1 MKPFYFL
8 LLLIACNLFSHAK
21 AQESLQ
27 IRGSIFTDNRVFTQS
42 NLPWSWNENRLDVQL
57 EQKLEGKARVMADV
71 WLRNFG
77 YPVGSEAIIDPE
89 VREAYIEVYDFL
101 IKGLDIRAGRQR
113 IKWGTADKINPT
125 DVINPYDAED
135 IWDFGRHLGSE
146 AIDLKYYRNKWRFEA
161 VWVPYFRK
169 ARLPLGEMKDVFMN
183 YGNIPGAILVNVS
196 DTLPLLPFGLHV
208 NSFSL
213 SDNLPSSDL
222 IRSGSWSFK
231 AGLQI
236 FGFDFSLSYQYI
248 RDGFPLPAST
258 KIGIDS
264 IDMIFPFNA
273 YLNTTTTLVYPRFH
287 VAGLDLAGSIGNIG
301 IWFEAAAFF
310 PQDKIIHTIVEPD
323 MKSFV
328 LENYGLD
335 LDIQTPVFPDNTV
348 LDKKPYVQYVAGA
361 DYTFREG
368 TYVNFQF
375 THGFFHERG
384 RDNLNDYFL
393 FRAEKSILDG
403 KLKLAL
409 LGGGVAVSD
418 WKALSDNYGFIYT
431 PEIAYRPNDNTEIS
445 LGARLIN
452 ARGKGFLPSLK
463 GKDEVFIKI
472 TYNF

>member
-1 MKPFYFL
+1 MKSFYFL
-8 LLLIACNLFSHAK
+8 LLLIAYNLFSHAK

-77 YPVGSEAIIDPE
+77 YPVGSVTIIDPE

-101 IKGLDIRAGRQR
+101 IKGLDLRAGRQR

-183 YGNIPGAILVNVS
+183 YGNIPSGILVNVS

-208 NSFSL
+208 NRFSL
-213 SDNLPSSDL
+213 SDKLPTSDL
-222 IRSGSWSFK
+222 SRSGSWSFK

-348 LDKKPYVQYVAGA
+348 LNKKPYVQYVAGA

-375 THGFFHERG
+375 AHGFFHERG

-452 ARGKGFLPSLK
+452 ARGKGFLPSLE

>member
-1 MKPFYFL
+1 MKPFYFSY
-8 LLLIACNLFSHAK
+8 LLIACHLFSLGK

-27 IRGSIFTDNRVFTQS
+27 IRGSIFTDNRVFTRS
-42 NLPWSWNENRLDVQL
+42 NLPWSWNENRFDVQL

-77 YPVGSEAIIDPE
+77 SPAGSEMVIDPE

-101 IKGLDIRAGRQR
+101 IKGLDLRAGRQR

-146 AIDLKYYRNKWRFEA
+146 AVDLKYYHNKWRFDA

-169 ARLPLGEMKDVFMN
+169 ARLPLGDMKDVFMN
-183 YGNIPGAILVNVS
+183 SGSLPEFIMVNLS

-213 SDNLPSSDL
+213 SDNQPSSDL
-222 IRSGSWSFK
+222 ARSGSWSFK
-231 AGLQI
+231 AGSQI
-236 FGFDFSLSYQYI
+236 AGFDFSLSYQYI
-248 RDGFPLPAST
+248 RDGFPVPVST

-287 VAGLDLAGSIGNIG
+287 VTGFDLAGSIGNVG

-310 PQDKIIHTIVEPD
+310 PQEKIVHTIVEPD
-323 MKSFV
+323 MKDF
-328 LENYGLD
+328 LLRNYGLD
-335 LDIQTPVFPDNTV
+335 YNILTPEFPDNTV
-348 LDKKPYVQYVAGA
+348 LEKKPWVQYVAGA

-375 THGFFHERG
+375 AHGFFHERG

-393 FRAEKSILDG
+393 FRAEKSVFDD

-409 LGGGVAVSD
+409 LSGGVAVYD
-418 WKALSDNYGFIYT
+418 WGAVGDNYGMIYT
-431 PEIAYRPNDNTEIS
+431 PEIAYRPNDNAEIS
-445 LGARLIN
+445 LGARLID
-452 ARGKGFLPSLK
+452 ARGAGILPSLK
-463 GKDEVFIKI
+463 EKDEVFFKI
-472 TYNF
+472 TYSF

>member
-8 LLLIACNLFSHAK
+8 SLLIACSLFSLAK

-27 IRGSIFTDNRVFTQS
+27 IRGSIFTDNRVFTRS

-77 YPVGSEAIIDPE
+77 SPVGSKTIIDPE

-101 IKGLDIRAGRQR
+101 IKGLDLRAGRQR

-146 AIDLKYYRNKWRFEA
+146 AVDLKYYRNKWRFEA

-169 ARLPLGEMKDVFMN
+169 ARLPLGDLKDVFMN
-183 YGNIPGAILVNVS
+183 YGSLPEVIMVNVS

-222 IRSGSWSFK
+222 VHSGSWSFK
-231 AGLQI
+231 VGSQI
-236 FGFDFSLSYQYI
+236 AGFDFSLSYQYI
-248 RDGFPLPAST
+248 RDGFPVPAST

-264 IDMIFPFNA
+264 IDLTFPFNA

-287 VAGLDLAGSIGNIG
+287 VAGLDLAGSIGNVG

-310 PQDKIIHTIVEPD
+310 PQEKIVHTIVEPD
-323 MKSFV
+323 MKDF
-328 LENYGLD
+328 LLRNYGLNYN
-335 LDIQTPVFPDNTV
+335 IHTPEFPDNTV
-348 LDKKPYVQYVAGA
+348 LEKKPWVQYVAGA

-375 THGFFHERG
+375 AHGFFHERG
-384 RDNLNDYFL
+384 KDNLNDYFL
-393 FRAEKSILDG
+393 FRAEKSIFDN

-409 LGGGVAVSD
+409 LSGGVAVSD
-418 WKALSDNYGFIYT
+418 WEAVGDNYGMIYT
-431 PEIAYRPNDNTEIS
+431 PEIAYRPNDNAEIS
-445 LGARLIN
+445 LGARLID
-452 ARGKGFLPSLK
+452 ARGAGLLPSLK
-463 GKDEVFIKI
+463 EKDEVFFKI
-472 TYNF
+472 TCSF

>member
-8 LLLIACNLFSHAK
+8 LLLMACNLFSHAK

-42 NLPWSWNENRLDVQL
+42 TLPWSWNENRLDVQL

-183 YGNIPGAILVNVS
+183 YGNIPSGILVNVS